1 MLHTY
6 DLRGVWDFS
15 MAQMKEGCCQ
25 TAFDDTISLPGQL
38 PGQLRSRKNA
48 LQTIGAKP
56 VF

>member
-38 PGQLRSRKNA
+38 RSRKNA

>member
-6 DLRGVWDFS
+6 DLRGVWIFS

-48 LQTIGAKP
+48 LQAIGAKP